1 MLFYTF
7 ATVTILKRKDNKV
20 ISVLISN
27 LKTRKLLEWLY
38 EKTIKF
44 LGYISIVVL
53 LLILVFLL
61 KDGLRLFS
69 KVSLGDFLLGDKW
82 YPISSPPKF
91 GILPLI
97 IGSLVVTLTAAL
109 ISVPLGVACAIYI
122 AEIANLRIKE
132 FLKIIVE
139 LIAGIPSVV
148 LGFLGILV
156 LAPFVRELFNLPTG
170 LTAFTGALI
179 LAFMAIPTIASISED
194 AINSVPKD
202 YREAALALGATKWQ
216 TICRILV
223 PTASSG
229 ILAAAL
235 LGIGRVIGE
244 TMVVMMVCGNASVIP
259 KSIFQPVRTMTATI
273 AAEMGETV
281 HGSLHYEALFAIG
294 LVLFLISFCINFLAD
309 LAIRRK
315 GFRLR

>member
-1 MLFYTF
+1 MK
-7 ATVTILKRKDNKV
+7 I
-20 ISVLISN
+20 ISVLIAN
-27 LKTRKLLEWLY
+27 LKTKKQLEWLY

-44 LGYISIVVL
+44 LGYISIVIL
-53 LLILVFLL
+53 LLIFFFLL
-61 KDGLRLFS
+61 KDGLQLFS

-97 IGSLVVTLTAAL
+97 TGSLVVTLTAAL
-109 ISVPLGVACAIYI
+109 ISVPLGIACAIYI
-122 AEIANLRIKE
+122 AEIANPKIKE
-132 FLKIIVE
+132 FLKIVVD

-148 LGFLGILV
+148 LGFLGLLV
-156 LAPFVRELFNLPTG
+156 LAPFIRELFNIPTG
-170 LTAFTGALI
+170 LTAFTGAVI

-194 AINSVPKD
+194 AINTVPKD

-216 TICRILV
+216 TICKILV
-223 PTASSG
+223 PAASSG

-244 TMVVMMVCGNASVIP
+244 TMVVMMVCGNAAVIP

-281 HGSLHYEALFAIG
+281 YGSLHYEALFAIG
-294 LVLFLISFCINFLAD
+294 LVLFLLSFCINFLAD

-315 GFRLR
+315 GFKSR

>member
-1 MLFYTF
+1 MK
-7 ATVTILKRKDNKV
+7 I
-20 ISVLISN
+20 ISVLIAN
-27 LKTRKLLEWLY
+27 LKTKKQLEWLY

-44 LGYISIVVL
+44 LGYISIVIL
-53 LLILVFLL
+53 LLIFFFLL
-61 KDGLRLFS
+61 KDGLQLFS

-97 IGSLVVTLTAAL
+97 TGSLVVTLTAAL
-109 ISVPLGVACAIYI
+109 ISVPLGIACAIYI
-122 AEIANLRIKE
+122 TEIANPKIKE

-148 LGFLGILV
+148 LGFLGLLV
-156 LAPFVRELFNLPTG
+156 LAPFIRELFNIPTG
-170 LTAFTGALI
+170 LTAFTGAVI

-194 AINSVPKD
+194 AINTVPKD

-223 PTASSG
+223 PAASSG

-244 TMVVMMVCGNASVIP
+244 TMVVMMVCGNAAVIP

-281 HGSLHYEALFAIG
+281 YGSLHYEALFAIG

-315 GFRLR
+315 GFKSR

>member
-1 MLFYTF
+1 MK
-7 ATVTILKRKDNKV
+7 I
-20 ISVLISN
+20 ISVLIAN
-27 LKTRKLLEWLY
+27 LKTKKQLEWLY

-44 LGYISIVVL
+44 LGYISIVIL
-53 LLILVFLL
+53 LLIFFFLL
-61 KDGLRLFS
+61 KDGLQLFS

-97 IGSLVVTLTAAL
+97 TGSLVVTLTAAL
-109 ISVPLGVACAIYI
+109 ISVPLGIACAIYI
-122 AEIANLRIKE
+122 AEIANPKIKE

-148 LGFLGILV
+148 LGFLGLLV
-156 LAPFVRELFNLPTG
+156 LAPFIRELFNIPTG
-170 LTAFTGALI
+170 LTAFTGAVI

-194 AINSVPKD
+194 AINTVPKD

-223 PTASSG
+223 PAASSG

-244 TMVVMMVCGNASVIP
+244 TMVVMMVCGNAAVIP

-281 HGSLHYEALFAIG
+281 YGSLHYEALFAIG

-315 GFRLR
+315 GFKSR